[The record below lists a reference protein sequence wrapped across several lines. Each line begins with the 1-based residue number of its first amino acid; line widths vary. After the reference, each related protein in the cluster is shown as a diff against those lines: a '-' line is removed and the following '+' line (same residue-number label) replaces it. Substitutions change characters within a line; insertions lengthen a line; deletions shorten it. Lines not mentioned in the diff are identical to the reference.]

1 MARSRDGSRPID
13 EWVKEL
19 PALIAAVNKVLSDLQ
34 AGGTIAD
41 LAKAAGL
48 TYLPPVQPAILG
60 DELLKVLQK

>member
-1 MARSRDGSRPID
+1 MAYAPTARHLLRA
-13 EWVKEL
+13 K
-19 PALIAAVNKVLSDLQ
+19 DL
-34 AGGTIAD
+34 ADARYAEPLDVAD